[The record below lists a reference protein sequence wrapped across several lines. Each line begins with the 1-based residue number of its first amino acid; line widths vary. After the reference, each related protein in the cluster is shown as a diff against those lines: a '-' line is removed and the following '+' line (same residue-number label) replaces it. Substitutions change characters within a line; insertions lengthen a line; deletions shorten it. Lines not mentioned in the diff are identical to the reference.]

1 MREGEE
7 GIGNS
12 EKSRAGKPHPPEAQQ
27 EQEGR
32 KKEKNREMEKANIEG
47 ANIKSVSCF
56 LKESKMVKSKSLKLK
71 IKKKKRRRRTK
82 SRG

>member
-7 GIGNS
+7 GIGSS

-32 KKEKNREMEKANIEG
+32 KKEKNREMEKANIKG
-47 ANIKSVSCF
+47 ANIKSVFCF

-71 IKKKKRRRRTK
+71 IKKKKKRRRTK